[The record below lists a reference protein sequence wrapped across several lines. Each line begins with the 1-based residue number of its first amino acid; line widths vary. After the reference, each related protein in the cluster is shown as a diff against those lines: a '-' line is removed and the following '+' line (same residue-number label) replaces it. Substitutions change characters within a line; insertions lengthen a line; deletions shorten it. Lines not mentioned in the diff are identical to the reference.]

1 MAEYITDPE
10 LLKKLNGSSN
20 KKSDGYITDPELLKK
35 LESKPESRQQKP
47 VEGEGGAA
55 FGVYRPAGRR
65 PESQQDREASKEMVP
80 QTVRGVATGTLGAIP
95 DLLNLPGQIYGAAT
109 KQPAPYTVPLGSEEW
124 NQMLPGQSDTPHANL
139 ARFAGQAFAPIPTVK
154 GIQTAIKA
162 PGQVMRTGREVT
174 QGAMEGLRNPT
185 FNPNSPTR
193 SFDPLAETYYPAEQV
208 KQFQSL
214 PEAQRPGMLPELQ
227 ASQQSSQSLFN
238 TPGQLLA
245 KALGPKTAQG
255 QNLIPYQGET
265 ARAFGETVG
274 RDIATS
280 PFKTTGI
287 PSIAGATIGTLAGGP
302 IGGLIGAGVGAM
314 ANPLVRGAELFALN
328 KLGKTAGFTR
338 GFPEELAQAQQLAGR
353 QGLQANMP
361 PTQNLLPAPG
371 PVAPMIASPSGQ
383 VTAPGGRPLPTQA
396 SGQPVTQPQ
405 GPTPQQMAIQKTQEI
420 VAQRQARPQQV
431 AGPVEPQPL
440 APQARTPQTKPVAQ
454 PTPKVEGVRSSS
466 EIRKEL
472 DMIGRQSD
480 ELHGQGLESGIKYG
494 TPEGESYQAQL
505 GQLSSRARIL
515 EKELE
520 QALKAEKTATKQ
532 IAKKKAPSNVS
543 QMLTDE
549 QAKMWNTLKQP
560 ENISPVEKRISEM
573 TQANRDKLED
583 SLLNQL
589 MDMDVSR
596 ASKELVSQQLN
607 IIGKYRI
614 K

>member
-1 MAEYITDPE
+1 MAFVYEV
-10 LLKKLNGSSN
+10 NGQRVEFEKEPTEKDIDEAARN
-20 KKSDGYITDPELLKK
+20 LGRP
-35 LESKPESRQQKP
+35 KPESQRK
-47 VEGEGGAA
+47 VTETGGGAA
-55 FGVYRPAGRR
+55 IILPNITGRR
-65 PESQQDREASKEMVP
+65 PESQQDREAAKEMPV
-80 QTVRGVATGTLGAIP
+80 QTARGVVTGTLGAIP

-109 KQPAPYTVPLGSEEW
+109 NQPAPYKVPLGSEEW

-139 ARFAGQAFAPIPTVK
+139 ARFAGQALAPIPTVK

-185 FNPNSPTR
+185 YQR
-193 SFDPLAETYYPAEQV
+193 SAETSFAPLEQTYYPAEQV

-328 KLGKTAGFTR
+328 KLGKTAGFIR

-361 PTQNLLPAPG
+361 PAPG

-440 APQARTPQTKPVAQ
+440 APQARTPLSRPQPQ